1 MKRNDSNYW
10 LSRFFGLGRDYKI
23 MKKILLIPFVMLFVL
38 TTSVSI
44 AYAEFI
50 KDGDEKTFTGMIGDD
65 LKIEMKLSREGN
77 NLSGS
82 YLLFNHS
89 RTVRLSKEPIEIS
102 GVMDKKS
109 TFTIKRNIKGKVAG
123 IFKGKVL

>member
-1 MKRNDSNYW
+1 
-10 LSRFFGLGRDYKI
+10 

-50 KDGDEKTFTGMIGDD
+50 KDGDEKTFAGMIGDD

-77 NLSGS
+77 KLSGS
-82 YLLFNHS
+82 YFYFKYGK
-89 RTVRLSKEPIEIS
+89 RPIGIS
-102 GVMDKKS
+102 GVIGKES
-109 TFTIKRNIKGKVAG
+109 GFTINEKFKGKVTG